1 MLDGLSPLQP
11 TPLLS
16 AEDLTI
22 RFGGLTA
29 VDGVSLRLE
38 GGELVAIIGPNGS
51 GKTTLFNILNGIYRP
66 HAGRIVLKGEDVTG
80 LPADQIA
87 RRGVGR
93 TFQISRLYL
102 DLSVLDNVLL
112 GRVGTNRLAWLA
124 PLLRPKQASEELADH
139 AARAYALL
147 EEWAPDL
154 AARCYRPARE
164 LTLVERRRLEICR
177 ALASDPDLLLLDEP
191 SAGMDARE
199 TRELMEEIRR
209 LRVRRPEIGIALIE
223 HDMSVVRGLA
233 DRVVVLNY
241 GRKIAEGTFD
251 EVAASREVR
260 EAYLGT

>member
-1 MLDGLSPLQP
+1 MQL

-16 AEDLTI
+16 AEELTI

-29 VDGVSLRLE
+29 VDGVSLRIE
-38 GGELVAIIGPNGS
+38 GGELVALIGPNGS
-51 GKTTLFNILNGIYRP
+51 GKTTLFNLLNGIYRP
-66 HAGRIVLKGEDVTG
+66 HAGRILLKGEDVTG
-80 LPADQIA
+80 LPANQIA

-93 TFQISRLYL
+93 TFQISRLFL

-112 GRVGTNRLAWLA
+112 GSVGTNPPTWLA
-124 PLLRPKQASEELADH
+124 PLFRPKRASEELAIQ
-139 AARAYALL
+139 AARAHALL

-209 LRVRRPEIGIALIE
+209 LRERRPGIGIALIE

-241 GRKIAEGTFD
+241 GRKIAEGAFD

>member
-1 MLDGLSPLQP
+1 
-11 TPLLS
+11 
-16 AEDLTI
+16 
-22 RFGGLTA
+22 
-29 VDGVSLRLE
+29 
-38 GGELVAIIGPNGS
+38 
-51 GKTTLFNILNGIYRP
+51 
-66 HAGRIVLKGEDVTG
+66 
-80 LPADQIA
+80 
-87 RRGVGR
+87 
-93 TFQISRLYL
+93 
-102 DLSVLDNVLL
+102 VLDNVLL

-124 PLLRPKQASEELADH
+124 PLLRPKQAAEELADH

>member
-1 MLDGLSPLQP
+1 MLY
-11 TPLLS
+11 
-16 AEDLTI
+16 AEGLTI

-29 VDGVSLRLE
+29 VDGVSLHIER
-38 GGELVAIIGPNGS
+38 GEQVALIGPNGS

-80 LPADQIA
+80 LPAHQIA

-93 TFQISRLYL
+93 TFQISRLFL

-112 GRVGTNRLAWLA
+112 GALGPKPIPWLV
-124 PLLRPKQASEELADH
+124 PLLRPHQASKELAAQ
-139 AARAYALL
+139 AARAHALL

-177 ALASDPDLLLLDEP
+177 VLAFDPDLLLLDEP
-191 SAGMDARE
+191 SAGLDARE
-199 TRELMEEIRR
+199 TRELMEELRR
-209 LRVRRPEIGIALIE
+209 LRVRRPRIGIALIE

-233 DRVVVLNY
+233 DRVIVLNY

-251 EVAASREVR
+251 EVAGRDQVR